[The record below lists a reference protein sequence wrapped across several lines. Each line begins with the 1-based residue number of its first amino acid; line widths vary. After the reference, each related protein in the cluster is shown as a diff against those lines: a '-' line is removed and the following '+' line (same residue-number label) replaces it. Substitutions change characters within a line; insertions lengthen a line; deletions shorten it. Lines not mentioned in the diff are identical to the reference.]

1 MKFAPQILGAVAV
14 VAIAGAVSGATI
26 GDSPVLKRG
35 LTESMPE
42 APIVSASNAAMRDSK
57 RPPDHYPLKTQ
68 DGTIEVAELSLH
80 GRMRDRG
87 GDMWWE
93 GRGDDRAYMS
103 AGYNF
108 YETASPE
115 RIEHER
121 RLLAFHSN
129 ETAQPH
135 QQAAPTSGQAQGAH
149 MTRAEAPMA
158 LAEPAEVVAPGPA
171 TQRAADASIGNSRT
185 VDVTAALARRD

>member
-1 MKFAPQILGAVAV
+1 MKFTPHILGAVAV

-35 LTESMPE
+35 LTETMPE
-42 APIVSASNAAMRDSK
+42 APIVRASNSAMRDGK
-57 RPPDHYPLKTQ
+57 RPPDHYPLKTP

-87 GDMWWE
+87 GDLWWE
-93 GRGDDRAYMS
+93 GRDDERAYMD
-103 AGYNF
+103 AGYDF

-121 RLLAFHSN
+121 RLLAFHGSEN
-129 ETAQPH
+129 VQTQ
-135 QQAAPTSGQAQGAH
+135 QQAAPPTGQPERTA

-158 LAEPAEVVAPGPA
+158 LAEPAEVVAQEPA
-171 TQRAADASIGNSRT
+171 PQPADEASIGNSRT
-185 VDVTAALARRD
+185 IDVSAALARRD